1 MLNLD
6 YIKSIR
12 PRIEEA
18 VVNLFDRAREN
29 EYNLNDFI
37 LFLCNGHI
45 DHDLARS
52 SDRHKYVV
60 GPGLKGLHDENR
72 IEFFVEYLNAET
84 NRDLSEVEDEEK
96 VKRIR
101 RFTIQV
107 ELMIYTH
114 LWENEMSLKDL
125 KQLVNLAKGE
135 KYDWENEI
143 PEQGKYDFIT
153 DEIRSPLLDMD
164 LDVGDLISE
173 CYRSQIRNAFAH
185 GQCALTKFEHVVLH
199 NYKGKDYQEQRVSF
213 DRWEKVFTKA
223 ALLFY
228 EVIEKRFEYID
239 EVSDENPE
247 VTVWVPR
254 ISEPHKLQR
263 AKLEWHEPSQMYS
276 FKN

>member
-29 EYNLNDFI
+29 EYNPNDFV
-37 LFLCNGHI
+37 LFLCNGHV

-84 NRDLSEVEDEEK
+84 NRDLSEMEDEEE

-153 DEIRSPLLDMD
+153 D
-164 LDVGDLISE
+164 
-173 CYRSQIRNAFAH
+173 
-185 GQCALTKFEHVVLH
+185 
-199 NYKGKDYQEQRVSF
+199 
-213 DRWEKVFTKA
+213 
-223 ALLFY
+223 
-228 EVIEKRFEYID
+228 
-239 EVSDENPE
+239 
-247 VTVWVPR
+247 
-254 ISEPHKLQR
+254 
-263 AKLEWHEPSQMYS
+263 
-276 FKN
+276 